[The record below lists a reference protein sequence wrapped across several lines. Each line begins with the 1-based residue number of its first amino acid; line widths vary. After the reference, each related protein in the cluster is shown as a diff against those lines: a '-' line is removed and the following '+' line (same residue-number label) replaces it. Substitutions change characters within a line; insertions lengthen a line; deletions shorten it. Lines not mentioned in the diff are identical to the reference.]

1 MDQKDDHGR
10 AELDGIE
17 RVLADVDAALE
28 RLDEGTYWTDEVTGA
43 ELDPELLAADPLARR
58 NATPTNG

>member
-28 RLDEGTYWTDEVTGA
+28 RLENGTYWTDEVTGD
-43 ELDPELLAADPLARR
+43 ELDAELLAADPLARR
-58 NATPTNG
+58 NTTPTNG